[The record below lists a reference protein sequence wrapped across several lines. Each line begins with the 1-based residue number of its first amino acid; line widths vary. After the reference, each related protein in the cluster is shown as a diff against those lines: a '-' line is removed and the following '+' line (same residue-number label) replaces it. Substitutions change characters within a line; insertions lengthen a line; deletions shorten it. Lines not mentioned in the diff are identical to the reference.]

1 MRSRLRS
8 AAAWFGLVAALL
20 ASLAP
25 TLSHALAAANGG
37 PAWGAVCTAVPAAD
51 RGTLPG
57 TPGPGA
63 VADEACPYCLQPA
76 FGTALPPAAPALLPL
91 AADGTS
97 IAAPAGTPAARPQ
110 PWPAAAPRGPPARA

>member
-25 TLSHALAAANGG
+25 TLSHALAAASGG
-37 PAWGAVCTAVPAAD
+37 PGWNAVCTAGPAVD

-57 TPGPGA
+57 APAPGA
-63 VADEACPYCLQPA
+63 VADESCPYCLQPA
-76 FGTALPPAAPALLPL
+76 FGTALPPAAPAALPL
-91 AADGTS
+91 AAAGDTVAVP
-97 IAAPAGTPAARPQ
+97 AATPAARPQ